1 MISAIVI
8 ILLILLF
15 IILGVHRGAA
25 RTLLNFA
32 AMIAATAISHFLSSV
47 IAQAVYDAFFHKT
60 VLESL
65 QTTIA
70 QNGEEFAAKT
80 SLQAL
85 PDGFERM
92 LEGLSKLFGVSPEAI
107 QGRLMLAPSQTDG
120 IAQTYVIEHDMGL
133 IAQAIEKPVSE
144 LCVFLLSV
152 IVSIVIFALLWIIF
166 KMIIRLVMP
175 LFSLPGVHAVNK
187 IFGGVLGALEGAVLA
202 VFLCNILYVL
212 ISCTNPALTENA
224 TLFGSLFHAL
234 VFFK

>member
-15 IILGVHRGAA
+15 IILGVRRGAA

-32 AMIAATAISHFLSSV
+32 SMISATAISHFLSSA

-70 QNGEEFAAKT
+70 QSGAEVAAKT
-80 SLQAL
+80 SLQSL

-92 LEGLSKLFGVSPEAI
+92 LGAMGKLFGVSPEAI
-107 QGRLMLAPSQTDG
+107 QGRMMLSAAQTDG
-120 IAQTYVIEHDMGL
+120 V
-133 IAQAIEKPVSE
+133 AQAIEKPVSE

-152 IVSIVIFALLWIIF
+152 FVAIAIFALLWIIF

-175 LFSLPGVHAVNK
+175 LFSIPGVHAVNK
-187 IFGGVLGALEGAVLA
+187 IFGGVLGALEGVVLA
-202 VFLCNILYVL
+202 VFLCNLLYVL
-212 ISCTNPALTENA
+212 ISCTNPALTENT
-224 TLFGSLFHAL
+224 TLFGSLFNAL
-234 VFFK
+234 LFFK

>member
-92 LEGLSKLFGVSPEAI
+92 LEGLSKLFGVSPE
-107 QGRLMLAPSQTDG
+107 S
-120 IAQTYVIEHDMGL
+120 
-133 IAQAIEKPVSE
+133 S
-144 LCVFLLSV
+144 
-152 IVSIVIFALLWIIF
+152 
-166 KMIIRLVMP
+166 
-175 LFSLPGVHAVNK
+175 SLH
-187 IFGGVLGALEGAVLA
+187 
-202 VFLCNILYVL
+202 C
-212 ISCTNPALTENA
+212 S
-224 TLFGSLFHAL
+224 GSSLR
-234 VFFK
+234 

>member
-92 LEGLSKLFGVSPEAI
+92 LEGLSKLFGVSPE
-107 QGRLMLAPSQTDG
+107 
-120 IAQTYVIEHDMGL
+120 
-133 IAQAIEKPVSE
+133 
-144 LCVFLLSV
+144 SV

>member
-1 MISAIVI
+1 
-8 ILLILLF
+8 
-15 IILGVHRGAA
+15 
-25 RTLLNFA
+25 
-32 AMIAATAISHFLSSV
+32 
-47 IAQAVYDAFFHKT
+47 
-60 VLESL
+60 
-65 QTTIA
+65 IA

-92 LEGLSKLFGVSPEAI
+92 LEGLSKLFGVSPETI

-120 IAQTYVIEHDMGL
+120 

>member
-107 QGRLMLAPSQTDG
+107 QGRLMLAPSPADG
-120 IAQTYVIEHDMGL
+120 

>member
-1 MISAIVI
+1 
-8 ILLILLF
+8 
-15 IILGVHRGAA
+15 
-25 RTLLNFA
+25 
-32 AMIAATAISHFLSSV
+32 
-47 IAQAVYDAFFHKT
+47 
-60 VLESL
+60 
-65 QTTIA
+65 
-70 QNGEEFAAKT
+70 
-80 SLQAL
+80 
-85 PDGFERM
+85 
-92 LEGLSKLFGVSPEAI
+92 
-107 QGRLMLAPSQTDG
+107 MLAPSQTDG
-120 IAQTYVIEHDMGL
+120 